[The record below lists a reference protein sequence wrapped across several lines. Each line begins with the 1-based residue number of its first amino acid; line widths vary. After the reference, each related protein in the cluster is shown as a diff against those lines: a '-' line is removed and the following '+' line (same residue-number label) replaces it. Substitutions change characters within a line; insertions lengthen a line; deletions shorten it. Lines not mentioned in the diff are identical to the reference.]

1 VATKAK
7 ASLEFEPVVLGHSEV
22 DSVAKRWSPKIAD
35 RSKNKQNPFPGE
47 PFFIVPLALYDN
59 GLAYVMRP
67 SEIIRYITLLRVANY
82 RSSVEI
88 PLSLERLAEM
98 DGIAPRTAWL
108 AHRKLQERGLISIT
122 KTKPHIYRVFPAS
135 QWPDDLRMKPR
146 FKNTGLIKITR
157 EFS

>member
-1 VATKAK
+1 MATKAK
-7 ASLEFEPVVLGHSEV
+7 ASSEFEPVVLGNSSV
-22 DSVAKRWSPKIAD
+22 DSIATSWSPMIGD
-35 RSKNKQNPFPGE
+35 RSKNKRNPFPGE
-47 PFFIVPLALYDN
+47 PFFIVPIALYDY
-59 GLAYVMRP
+59 GLAYLMKP
-67 SEIIRYITLLRVANY
+67 SGIIRYITLLRAANY

-88 PLSLERLAEM
+88 PLSLKSLAET

-146 FKNTGLIKITR
+146 FKNTGRITITR